1 MDDFDRV
8 PGVHQF
14 FDYATD
20 TWIDSDSL
28 FPKKLW
34 NYYCFQ
40 GLRTN
45 NGLDRWHHRLNSNIG
60 ATNSNLYLV
69 LEELKNDYIFNMTTF
84 AQVKHQE
91 NKQRR
96 KKKYVLRHRR
106 IINRM
111 NLYAND
117 SLTLNE
123 YFIEISKT
131 NGKRKTHL
139 ILILLVLKIHHNS
152 SFISLFSYV

>member
-1 MDDFDRV
+1 MDGFDRV

-14 FDYATD
+14 FDYVTD

-45 NGLDRWHHRLNSNIG
+45 NELEGWHRRLNSNIG
-60 ATNSNLYLV
+60 TTNHNWYLV
-69 LEELKNDYIFNMTTF
+69 LQELKNDYIFNMVTL

-96 KKKYVLRHRR
+96 KTKYVPRHRR
-106 IINRM
+106 IISLMDHYVNG
-111 NLYAND
+111 
-117 SLTLNE
+117 SLTLDE
-123 YFIEISKT
+123 CFIEISKT
-131 NGKRKTHL
+131 IRKRKT
-139 ILILLVLKIHHNS
+139 S
-152 SFISLFSYV
+152 SDINIISAENVP